1 MSMTKRTFTGL
12 CGTGLAAGL
21 AGVARAGARTSGETA
36 YVFSFAGLE
45 SGRIRLSS
53 FSGKPFMVVNTASHC
68 GFTPQFAGLEALY
81 RQFGPKGFGI
91 VGVPSND
98 FYQEPGDSSA
108 IGKTATG
115 EYHVTFPLAAKVHV
129 VGDKA
134 APFYKWAAAL
144 RPLDVPKWNFH
155 KYLIGADGYIAA
167 VFPTTTEPQ
176 APEVLAAISRQLG
189 GVG

>member
-1 MSMTKRTFTGL
+1 MLMTKRTFTGL
-12 CGTGLAAGL
+12 CATGLAAGL
-21 AGVARAGARTSGETA
+21 TSAAHAGGRASGETA

-45 SGRIRLSS
+45 GGRIRLSR

-68 GFTPQFAGLEALY
+68 GFTPQLAGLEAIF
-81 RQFGPKGFGI
+81 RQFGPKGFSI
-91 VGVPSND
+91 IGVPSND
-98 FYQEPGDSSA
+98 FHQEPGNSA
-108 IGKTATG
+108 AISKTAMG

-129 VGDKA
+129 LGDQA

-155 KYLIGADGYIAA
+155 KYLIGSDGYIAA
-167 VFPTTTEPQ
+167 VFPTTTDPQ